1 MLSPQAHVII
11 SQFLNVRVA
20 STTQRC
26 QRPFRCSE
34 GDRIRQISNKE
45 RSAAEGD
52 RTRSQRHA
60 HVTHC
65 TYKSWTSS
73 VGFLCQNLYVA
84 GSSNVTPVRPL
95 QKNAATVSQAPANH
109 HCHSKPFPGHR
120 TLINHEL
127 TRLVAKRDKQFF
139 MSNQEHKRRVG
150 WSLVV
155 SGARGWSFVV
165 GCTMAAIE

>member
-1 MLSPQAHVII
+1 MSADRPQTEHANTTLSSRRHQRPLRVDVVPALRRTNQKMGHSTFFSLSTLMLSPQAHVII

-34 GDRIRQISNKE
+34 GDRTRQISNKE

-73 VGFLCQNLYVA
+73 VGFLCHNLYVA

-95 QKNAATVSQAPANH
+95 QKSGNRFSGSSQP
-109 HCHSKPFPGHR
+109 
-120 TLINHEL
+120 
-127 TRLVAKRDKQFF
+127 
-139 MSNQEHKRRVG
+139 
-150 WSLVV
+150 SLP
-155 SGARGWSFVV
+155 
-165 GCTMAAIE
+165 